1 MSPTVLAQWVAN
13 AMKVET
19 FIILPH
25 PEVAEYM
32 IFKASHYKKWL
43 IAMRELRAKVI
54 AKLGS
59 ADLTEIYELI

>member
-1 MSPTVLAQWVAN
+1 MI
-13 AMKVET
+13 M
-19 FIILPH
+19 PH

-32 IFKASHYKKWL
+32 IFSGSHYKKWL
-43 IAMRELRAKVI
+43 IAMRKLRAKVI

>member
-1 MSPTVLAQWVAN
+1 MR
-13 AMKVET
+13 VET
-19 FIILPH
+19 VIILPH

-43 IAMRELRAKVI
+43 IAIRELRAKVI